1 VFEESVKHPDTRNNK
16 TMYGRQQQYR
26 QPPPGGVG
34 GRQIVLPEPDQVGQ
48 MVVRGISTF
57 ARRHKV
63 VSGSYVVGILVI
75 LLVGSGTKLNYE
87 QRREYNS
94 IMNTIDLQAEYDA
107 SNDYWQANQAYRAT
121 KGWFTCDGL
130 CQRNKR
136 RMEDAKHRLDGIRKE
151 GQARMSDAKSVAGLF
166 SEVGVGEVQDSFW
179 SYFSS
184 GKQFAKRQSMW
195 DAMFMGLSSMR
206 RDENMVE
213 YGFKVLMQVLL
224 NFSIGLVMALVMF
237 VIGLWTIVR
246 SYQPNPIV
254 AVVFFVL
261 ASCAA
266 FSFVAT
272 YLLGIYGAA
281 AGGVYGV
288 LKLAEGNANARLQQ
302 GRQQQPYMQNRPHYE

>member
-1 VFEESVKHPDTRNNK
+1 
-16 TMYGRQQQYR
+16 M
-26 QPPPGGVG
+26 PPGAGQ
-34 GRQIVLPEPDQVGQ
+34 QIVLPEPAQMGQ
-48 MVVRGISTF
+48 LVVSGVSTF

-63 VSGSYVVGILVI
+63 VSGGYVLGILVI
-75 LLVGSGTKLNYE
+75 LLVGSGTKLNYD

-107 SNDYWQANQAYRAT
+107 SNDFWRANEAYRAT

-136 RMEDAKHRLDGIRKE
+136 RMEDAKYQLDLIRKE

-166 SEVGVGEVQDSFW
+166 SEVGVGEVRDSFW
-179 SYFSS
+179 SYFAS

-195 DAMFMGLSSMR
+195 DAMFMGISSMR

-213 YGFKVLMQVLL
+213 YGLKVLMQVLM

-237 VIGLWTIVR
+237 VVGLWTIVR

-254 AVVFFVL
+254 AVMFFVM
-261 ASCAA
+261 AACAA

-272 YLLGIYGAA
+272 YLLGMFGAA

-288 LKLAEGNANARLQQ
+288 LKLAEGTTNARLQQ
-302 GRQQQPYMQNRPHYE
+302 GRQQQYMQNRPHHE